1 MNSLNKSKTYK
12 YFLKSKKLS
21 LKWDTYFEVYDK
33 IFSPYKN
40 KEIKFVEIGAANGGS
55 LLMWKKFFSKK
66 SKIIGI
72 DANPESKK
80 LEKLGFKIYIGDQSD
95 PKFWKNFFKKEKS
108 VDIILDDGGHKN
120 IQQISTIHYCL
131 SHIKN
136 GGLLVVEDTATSYLK
151 REFNNPSKY
160 SFINYCNK
168 VIEYINYRSGLI
180 RKNLNKY
187 SKRIYSISFYESIVV
202 FNIDS
207 KKCIKSKSITNKAKS
222 PHMSDFRHDNNL
234 KSLRLFF
241 SKHLKF
247 INKSK
252 LYNKLE
258 RKLFYRNLFVNYLEN
273 KKIKTIIKKTD

>member
-1 MNSLNKSKTYK
+1 MNSLKKSETYK

-21 LKWDTYFEVYDK
+21 LKWNTYFEVYDK

-40 KEIKFVEIGAANGGS
+40 KKIKFVEIGAANGGS
-55 LLMWKKFFSKK
+55 LLMWKFFFGKK
-66 SKIIGI
+66 SNIIGI
-72 DANPESKK
+72 DANPEAKK
-80 LEKLGFKIYIGDQSD
+80 LEKLGFKIYIGNQSD
-95 PKFWKNFFKKEKS
+95 PKFWKKFFKKEKS

-120 IQQISTIHYCL
+120 IQQISTLHYCL
-131 SHIKN
+131 PYIRN

-151 REFNNPSKY
+151 KEFYNPSKY

-180 RKNLNKY
+180 KKNLNEY
-187 SKRIYSISFYESIVV
+187 SKRIYSISFFESIVV

-234 KSLRLFF
+234 KNLRLFF
-241 SKHLKF
+241 SKHLRF
-247 INKSK
+247 LNKSK

-258 RKLFYRNLFVNYLEN
+258 RKLFYRNLFINYLEN
-273 KKIKTIIKKTD
+273 KKIKKFIKKTD